1 MSAASFNRSFNSSH
15 HPSIRSTNKK
25 KIVIVD
31 DGKSGKTSLL
41 MIIVN
46 GQFPTD
52 YVPTVFETH
61 SVACKV
67 PARQKFMSRL
77 LYGSEEL
84 PRRIHIERRSSSRPN
99 TGYSFNNRSS
109 FSSRR
114 MSFGAASAISRPSS
128 SWNNDDDSDQDDC
141 PMRSVTLSLWDTAGQ
156 EDYDRLRPLSYP
168 HTNVV
173 LMAYSVD
180 SPVSLANVRNR
191 WYPEV
196 RHFLPGIP
204 IVLVGCKSDR
214 RYESLAM
221 RNFAE
226 WNQLNRFSV
235 VDCVSTEAGE
245 AIGKAIG
252 AKRFLEC
259 SAMLG
264 TGVDDVFLA
273 CAEVALDKS
282 ERGKKCVIM

>member
-1 MSAASFNRSFNSSH
+1 MSAASFTRSFTSP
-15 HPSIRSTNKK
+15 HPSSFRPIDKK
-25 KIVIVD
+25 KIVVVG
-31 DGKSGKTSLL
+31 DGQCGKTSLL
-41 MIIVN
+41 MMFVH

-77 LYGSEEL
+77 LYGKEEA
-84 PRRIHIERRSSSRPN
+84 PRRIRIERRSSSRPN
-99 TGYSFNNRSS
+99 TGYSYSNRSS

-114 MSFGAASAISRPSS
+114 LSFAASSISRPSS
-128 SWNNDDDSDQDDC
+128 SYNGEEDEEY

-168 HTNVV
+168 HTNVI

-196 RHFLPGIP
+196 RHFLPGVP

-221 RNFAE
+221 RNFCE
-226 WNQLNRFSV
+226 WNQSNRFSV

-245 AIGKAIG
+245 TIGKAIG

-264 TGVDDVFLA
+264 TGVEDVFLA
-273 CAEVALDKS
+273 CAEVALKKDD
-282 ERGKKCVIM
+282 RGKKCLVM

>member
-1 MSAASFNRSFNSSH
+1 MFVH
-15 HPSIRSTNKK
+15 
-25 KIVIVD
+25 
-31 DGKSGKTSLL
+31 
-41 MIIVN
+41 

-61 SVACKV
+61 SVTCQV
-67 PARQKFMSRL
+67 PVKQRFISRL
-77 LYGSEEL
+77 FNGNTTLPP
-84 PRRIHIERRSSSRPN
+84 PRRIRIERHSSSGYGYGSRPN
-99 TGYSFNNRSS
+99 TGYSFSNRSS

-114 MSFGAASAISRPSS
+114 SASFTASGISRPSTA
-128 SWNNDDDSDQDDC
+128 WNDGTSVIVNDDSEGTNDDDAYPS
-141 PMRSVTLSLWDTAGQ
+141 RAVTLSLWDTAGQ

-196 RHFLPGIP
+196 RHFMPSVP

-214 RYESLAM
+214 RYESLAL

-226 WNQLNRFSV
+226 WSQLKRLSV
-235 VDCVSTEAGE
+235 VECVSTDAGE
-245 AIGKAIG
+245 AVAKAIG

-259 SAMLG
+259 SAMLN

-273 CAEVALDKS
+273 CAEVALK
-282 ERGKKCVIM
+282 EGGGRRQNAKCIIM